1 MSRVV
6 APPIATRPA
15 VLTGG
20 PVQGLVVTGA
30 TGLLAVGALWLAA
43 HYGLRQGA
51 LFLVGAALGLTLHHA
66 IFGFTA
72 AYRAL
77 VTAGDGRGVRAQ
89 LLMLAVATVLFAPVL
104 AGGGI
109 FGVAAGGAVAPAGV
123 SVLVGAFVFAVG
135 MQLAGG
141 CGSGMLY
148 HLGAGVTPMAVTL
161 VGFVAGAV
169 LATFH
174 MPFWWATPS
183 LGEVSL
189 AENFGWTG
197 AVVLQLAACA
207 LLALVSWAFE
217 RGRVGARPS
226 LQAPV
231 TGWRRVV
238 QGPWPLGVGA
248 LLLALL
254 NLVTLVVA
262 GTPWSIT
269 WAFAL
274 WGAKGLVAM
283 GYDLSGVAF
292 WSGEFQQTA
301 LAAPV
306 LTDVTSV
313 MDLGLV
319 LGSLLGAGLAGRFA
333 PRRRV
338 RARRVAAAVLGG
350 LLLGYGSR
358 IAYGCNIGALFGG
371 IASTSLHG
379 WLWAAAA
386 LAGTPLGVW
395 LRSLVGVEAPGR
407 RRERAVP

>member
-6 APPIATRPA
+6 APPITTRPA
-15 VLTGG
+15 ALTGG
-20 PVQGLVVTGA
+20 PVQASVVTGA
-30 TGLLAVGALWLAA
+30 ASVLAVGALWLVT
-43 HYGLRQGA
+43 HYGPRQGA
-51 LFLVGAALGLTLHHA
+51 LLLVGAALGLTLHHA
-66 IFGFTA
+66 VFGFTR
-72 AYRAL
+72 AYRDL
-77 VTAGDGRGVRAQ
+77 VTVGDGRGVRAQ

-104 AGGGI
+104 AAGEV
-109 FGVAAGGAVAPAGV
+109 FGVAVGGAVAPASV

-135 MQLAGG
+135 MQVAGG

-148 HLGAGVTPMAVTL
+148 HLGAGVTPMLATL

-174 MPFWWATPS
+174 MPFWWALPS

-189 AENFGWTG
+189 AERLGWSG
-197 AVVLQLAACA
+197 AVVLQLAVCA
-207 LLALVSWAFE
+207 LLALVSWVFE
-217 RGRVGARPS
+217 RRRVGARPS
-226 LQAPV
+226 LRAPV

-248 LLLALL
+248 VLLALL

-292 WSGEFQQTA
+292 WSGEFQQSA

-306 LTDVTSV
+306 FADVTSV

-319 LGSLLGAGLAGRFA
+319 LGALLGAGLAGRFA

-338 RARRVAAAVLGG
+338 PARRVAAAVLGG

-395 LRSLVGVEAPGR
+395 LRGRFGVECAHP
-407 RRERAVP
+407 RA

>member
-6 APPIATRPA
+6 APPVAAPPA
-15 VLTGG
+15 ALANG
-20 PVQGLVVTGA
+20 PVQVSVATGA
-30 TGLLAVGALWLAA
+30 AGLLAVGALWLAA
-43 HYGLRQGA
+43 RYGPRHGA
-51 LFLVGAALGLTLHHA
+51 LLLVGAALGLTLHHA
-66 IFGFTA
+66 VFGFTA
-72 AYRAL
+72 AYCAL
-77 VTAGDGRGVRAQ
+77 VTVGDGRGVRAQ
-89 LLMLAVATVLFAPVL
+89 LLMLAVATGLFAPVL
-104 AGGGI
+104 AARQI
-109 FGVAAGGAVAPAGV
+109 
-123 SVLVGAFVFAVG
+123 
-135 MQLAGG
+135 AGG

-148 HLGAGVTPMAVTL
+148 HLGAGVTPMLATL

-183 LGEVSL
+183 LGDVSL
-189 AENFGWTG
+189 AESLGWTG

-207 LLALVSWAFE
+207 LLALVSWTVE
-217 RGRVGARPS
+217 RRRVDARSS
-226 LQAPV
+226 LPVPV
-231 TGWRRVV
+231 TGWRRVA
-238 QGPWPLGVGA
+238 QGPWPLGVGVV
-248 LLLALL
+248 LLALL

-292 WSGEFQQTA
+292 WSGEFQQSA

-306 LTDVTSV
+306 FADVTSV

-319 LGSLLGAGLAGRFA
+319 LGALLGAGLAGRFA

-338 RARRVAAAVLGG
+338 PARRVAAAVLGG

-386 LAGTPLGVW
+386 LAGTPLGVR
-395 LRSLVGVEAPGR
+395 LRGLVGVE
-407 RRERAVP
+407 RAHPPA